1 VGAVQ
6 KLATVVIFGL
16 VGLATVLVLYMADEN
31 NRIDAE
37 EASLNHDA
45 IERAEANY
53 ASLCL
58 SCHGP
63 AGEGYM
69 GPGEMGT
76 GRIGAPLGGNTFATA
91 LNQRGENPDG
101 SPASQNFDTRTEY
114 LTETIHNGK
123 TDVGMP
129 AWGEENNGPLNPSQ
143 IEEMVYMIQHVD
155 WNELYNKVIEE
166 NGGVYPSPEPNDPR
180 KTATPDT
187 GETTPTPTGGD
198 DGGEGST
205 SIDLAM
211 QDIHFDKTELSI
223 PANTDVT
230 LNLVNEGAG
239 PHDFTIDGHPE
250 ASSELYNAGQTGTI
264 TLNLPP
270 GTYEYYCNVPG
281 HKQAGMTGTL
291 TVK

>member
-37 EASLNHDA
+37 ETALNHDA
-45 IERAEANY
+45 IERAQANY
-53 ASLCL
+53 ISLCL

-76 GRIGAPLGGNTFATA
+76 GRIGAPLGGDTFATA

-101 SPASQNFDTRTEY
+101 SAASQNFDARTKY

-123 TDVGMP
+123 TTVGMP
-129 AWGEENNGPLNPSQ
+129 AWGEENNGPLNDSQ

-155 WNELYNKVIEE
+155 WNELYNHVIEE

-187 GETTPTPTGGD
+187 GGATPTPDSGGGD
-198 DGGEGST
+198 GASFEV
-205 SIDLAM
+205 DLV
-211 QDIHFDKTELSI
+211 DIAFEPTEITI

-230 LNLVNEGAG
+230 INLVNKGAAVHTFDIDALG
-239 PHDFTIDGHPE
+239 INSGELAGGQSTTVTI
-250 ASSELYNAGQTGTI
+250 NAA
-264 TLNLPP
+264 P
-270 GTYEYYCNVPG
+270 GEYEYYCAIPG
-281 HKQAGMTGTL
+281 HKEAGMVGKL
-291 TVK
+291 IVK